1 MFTSISWQAYL
12 ITLSGTVTIYYLVI
26 LLLFYRT
33 ELISLFTGNLKTQNH
48 RNETDDFETDSV
60 IGEVKNNEHYSS
72 VSSEELQFHH
82 ETEIEQSEN
91 HLIPSPDEN
100 EN

>member
-12 ITLSGTVTIYYLVI
+12 TTLSGIVTIYYLGI

-33 ELISLFTGNLKTQNH
+33 ELTSLFTGNLKTENH
-48 RNETDDFETDSV
+48 RHETADFETDAV
-60 IGEVKNNEHYSS
+60 IGEVKIDEHYTS

-100 EN
+100 

>member
-12 ITLSGTVTIYYLVI
+12 TSLSGIVTIYYLGI

-33 ELISLFTGNLKTQNH
+33 ELISLFTGNLKTKNH
-48 RNETDDFETDSV
+48 RNEKADFETDSV
-60 IGEVKNNEHYSS
+60 IGGIKNDEHYSS
-72 VSSEELQFHH
+72 VRSEELQFHH

-100 EN
+100 